1 MELSPSNSVEI
12 YHILDLT
19 VTRWKHTHK
28 MANKN
33 CEKYLEDEEV
43 SGKLKAP
50 LKGNCADK
58 KITYYKF

>member
-1 MELSPSNSVEI
+1 
-12 YHILDLT
+12 
-19 VTRWKHTHK
+19 

-50 LKGNCADK
+50 LKGNSADK
-58 KITYYKF
+58 KTTYCKFQQPIKSNNK

>member
-1 MELSPSNSVEI
+1 
-12 YHILDLT
+12 
-19 VTRWKHTHK
+19 

-58 KITYYKF
+58 KTTYYKFQQPIKSNNK